1 MEISKISFF
10 EHFLLK
16 KFPKIKEQ
24 ISFDFFKYKYVK
36 VKINNKLLMV
46 WQLDRFDF
54 DISYINK
61 IYFIDKL
68 NQKEETIFKKNNI
81 NTLKFIYEVKDNN
94 MNNLTSYGFYKK
106 DANIIMTLNLKG
118 KKFPLKHDNV
128 SFRQFIKGKDD
139 RLRCDIQNEV
149 FYETDRIPLS
159 PRDIAYEYNKNF
171 FIEDMAK
178 FITLNGED
186 IGYGQVL
193 ILDGNYT
200 IANLGILKK
209 YQGKG
214 YGKELLRLLLNEAK
228 EMGIDKVLVTILL
241 DNIASQAVAIAN
253 GGVVTERTDER
264 VFIWIDTKK

>member
-10 EHFLLK
+10 EYFLLK
-16 KFPKIKEQ
+16 KLPKIKEQ
-24 ISFDFFKYKYVK
+24 VSFDFFKYKYVK
-36 VKINNKLLMV
+36 VKINNKLLMI

-54 DISYINK
+54 DVTYINK

-68 NQKEETIFKKNNI
+68 NKKEETIFKKNNI
-81 NTLKFIYEVKDNN
+81 NTLKFVYEVKDDT
-94 MNNLTSYGFYKK
+94 MNDLTSYGFYKK
-106 DANIIMTLNLKG
+106 DANIIMTLKLENKR
-118 KKFPLKHDNV
+118 FPLKYSNI

-139 RLRCDIQNEV
+139 SLRCDIQNEV
-149 FYETDRIPLS
+149 FYEIDRIPLA
-159 PRDIAYEYNKNF
+159 PRDIAYEYTKSF

-178 FITLNGED
+178 FITLDGED

-214 YGKELLRLLLNEAK
+214 YGKELLSYILN
-228 EMGIDKVLVTILL
+228 L
-241 DNIASQAVAIAN
+241 ASQNHLPEISIRVKESNEIAYN
-253 GGVVTERTDER
+253 MY
-264 VFIWIDTKK
+264 KKFGFKEILKINSYEIL

>member
-61 IYFIDKL
+61 IYFLDKL

-214 YGKELLRLLLNEAK
+214 YGKELLSHILNLACENNLSEISIRVK
-228 EMGIDKVLVTILL
+228 ESNEIAYNMYKKFGFKEISKIDSYEIL
-241 DNIASQAVAIAN
+241 
-253 GGVVTERTDER
+253 
-264 VFIWIDTKK
+264 